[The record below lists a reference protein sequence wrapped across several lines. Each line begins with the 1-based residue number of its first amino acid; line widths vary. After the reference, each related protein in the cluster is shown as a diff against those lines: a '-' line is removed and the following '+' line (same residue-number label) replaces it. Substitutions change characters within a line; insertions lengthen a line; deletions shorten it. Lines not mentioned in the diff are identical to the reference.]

1 MNGGGLYGDVAD
13 GTVCPAGCFPRGSIE
28 SLWGPKLNTRHD
40 KAADATTGPGMNARR
55 TTETAGANGSNPGWS
70 PDERLSF
77 ALTAGDL
84 GSWEV
89 DVSTR
94 ELLFTSDIYKANWG
108 RAPDHEFKYDT
119 LLAAIHPDDRERH
132 EKAVDEALAS
142 RGTLDIEY
150 RNIWPDGTVHW
161 LRVRGRAVYDHTGA
175 ATRMAGVSLDITDRK
190 RAEESLREET
200 RTLEILNRTGTMLAA
215 NLDLERLVQTA
226 TDAATEL
233 SGAQFGSFFYKV
245 LDENGERYTL
255 YTISG
260 APREKFAQFPMPR
273 NTQLFEPTFRGTG
286 IVRSDDIRKDPRYGK
301 NAPHFGLPKGHL
313 PVVSYLA
320 VPVIS
325 RSGEVLGG
333 LFFGHEKAR
342 MFTER
347 AEHIVAG
354 IAAQAAIAIDN
365 ANLFRAAESELA
377 QRRRIEQQQTLLLGE
392 LNHRVKNTLAIV
404 QSIATQTLR
413 HSDSAE
419 AFRTG
424 FEARVMALAEAHNLL
439 TESNWGGASLKDI
452 AERVLTPYS
461 DEQNRRFDLPG
472 QDVQVGPKAAVSLV
486 MAFHELATNAAK
498 YGALAR
504 PEGSLRVDWNVL
516 NDADPPRLY
525 IRWEE
530 AGGPPVKAPARQ
542 GFGSRLIRGLA
553 QESSGE
559 VRLDFARSG
568 LVCTIDIPLY
578 GEQ

>member
-1 MNGGGLYGDVAD
+1 MNVLRTA
-13 GTVCPAGCFPRGSIE
+13 E
-28 SLWGPKLNTRHD
+28 
-40 KAADATTGPGMNARR
+40 AARP
-55 TTETAGANGSNPGWS
+55 NGSNEGWS
-70 PDERLSF
+70 TDERLRF
-77 ALTAGDL
+77 ALAAGHL
-84 GSWEV
+84 GSWEF
-89 DVSTR
+89 DLRTR

-108 RAPDHEFKYDT
+108 RRPDEEFDYGI

-132 EKAVDEALAS
+132 EKAVDDAVAS
-142 RGTLDIEY
+142 DGTLDVEY

-161 LRVRGRAVYDHTGA
+161 LRVRGRAVYDHAGV
-175 ATRMAGVSLDITDRK
+175 ATRMAGISLDITDRK
-190 RAEESLREET
+190 RIEESLREET
-200 RTLEILNRTGTMLAA
+200 RTLEILNRIGTTLAA
-215 NLDLERLVQTA
+215 NLDLEDIVQTV

-233 SGAQFGSFFYKV
+233 SGAQFGSFFYNVVDDK
-245 LDENGERYTL
+245 GERYMF

-273 NTQLFEPTFRGTG
+273 NTDVFEPTFRGTG

-301 NAPHFGLPKGHL
+301 NAPHYGLPKGHL
-313 PVVSYLA
+313 PVASYLA

-342 MFTER
+342 IFTER
-347 AEHIVAG
+347 AERIVAG

-365 ANLFRAAESELA
+365 ANLFRAAQSELSE
-377 QRRRIEQQQTLLLGE
+377 RRRIEQQQTLLLGE

-413 HSDSAE
+413 HADSAE
-419 AFRTG
+419 AFRSG
-424 FEARVMALAEAHNLL
+424 FEARIMALAEAHNLL
-439 TESNWGGASLKDI
+439 TESNWGGASLRDI
-452 AERVLTPYS
+452 VERVLTPYS
-461 DEQNRRFDLPG
+461 DEENRRFDLP
-472 QDVQVGPKAAVSLV
+472 QDDVQVGPKAAVSLV

-498 YGALAR
+498 YGALAK
-504 PEGSLRVDWNVL
+504 PEGSLRVDWKVI
-516 NDADPPRLY
+516 DAADPPRLY

-530 AGGPPVKAPARQ
+530 SGGPAVNAPARD

-559 VRLDFARSG
+559 VRLDFAPSG

>member
-1 MNGGGLYGDVAD
+1 MNPHPPGGTA
-13 GTVCPAGCFPRGSIE
+13 ASHGSIE
-28 SLWGPKLNTRHD
+28 TWSL
-40 KAADATTGPGMNARR
+40 
-55 TTETAGANGSNPGWS
+55 
-70 PDERLSF
+70 DERLSF
-77 ALTAGDL
+77 ALAAGQL
-84 GSWEV
+84 GSWEL
-89 DVSTR
+89 DLRTR
-94 ELLFTSDIYKANWG
+94 ELFTTDIYKANWG
-108 RAPDHEFKYDT
+108 RRAEEDFSYET
-119 LLAAIHPDDRERH
+119 LLASIHPDDRARH
-132 EKAVDEALAS
+132 ETAVDEAVGS
-142 RGTLDIEY
+142 RGTMDLEY

-161 LRVRGRAVYDHTGA
+161 LRVRGRAAYDHAGA
-175 ATRMAGVSLDITDRK
+175 PARMAGISLDITDRK
-190 RAEESLREET
+190 RIEESLREET

-215 NLDLERLVQTA
+215 NLDLERIVQTV

-233 SGAQFGSFFYKV
+233 SGAQFGSFFYNV
-245 LDENGERYTL
+245 LDEKGERYTL

-301 NAPHFGLPKGHL
+301 NAPHFGLPTGHL

-419 AFRTG
+419 AFRAG

-516 NDADPPRLY
+516 NDADPPRL
-525 IRWEE
+525 
-530 AGGPPVKAPARQ
+530 
-542 GFGSRLIRGLA
+542 
-553 QESSGE
+553 
-559 VRLDFARSG
+559 
-568 LVCTIDIPLY
+568 
-578 GEQ
+578 

>member
-1 MNGGGLYGDVAD
+1 
-13 GTVCPAGCFPRGSIE
+13 
-28 SLWGPKLNTRHD
+28 
-40 KAADATTGPGMNARR
+40 
-55 TTETAGANGSNPGWS
+55 
-70 PDERLSF
+70 
-77 ALTAGDL
+77 
-84 GSWEV
+84 
-89 DVSTR
+89 
-94 ELLFTSDIYKANWG
+94 
-108 RAPDHEFKYDT
+108 
-119 LLAAIHPDDRERH
+119 
-132 EKAVDEALAS
+132 
-142 RGTLDIEY
+142 
-150 RNIWPDGTVHW
+150 
-161 LRVRGRAVYDHTGA
+161 
-175 ATRMAGVSLDITDRK
+175 
-190 RAEESLREET
+190 
-200 RTLEILNRTGTMLAA
+200 
-215 NLDLERLVQTA
+215 
-226 TDAATEL
+226 
-233 SGAQFGSFFYKV
+233 
-245 LDENGERYTL
+245 
-255 YTISG
+255 
-260 APREKFAQFPMPR
+260 
-273 NTQLFEPTFRGTG
+273 
-286 IVRSDDIRKDPRYGK
+286 
-301 NAPHFGLPKGHL
+301 
-313 PVVSYLA
+313 
-320 VPVIS
+320 
-325 RSGEVLGG
+325 
-333 LFFGHEKAR
+333 

-347 AEHIVAG
+347 AEHSVAG

-568 LVCTIDIPLY
+568 LICTIDIPLY